1 MNFRCRN
8 GRKRSKNRKARKFLP
23 HQYFGQVYAYASKN
37 GHRRK
42 YEMEE
47 ITRKATT
54 DDARFDDDRWLQKAQ
69 GGGSTAGGVAA
80 HPKKM
85 KRRLLTY

>member
-1 MNFRCRN
+1 MAGKEVKIGKPENFCP
-8 GRKRSKNRKARKFLP
+8 KNILDKFT
-23 HQYFGQVYAYASKN
+23 K
-37 GHRRK
+37 GHRRI

-54 DDARFDDDRWLQKAQ
+54 DDARFDDDRWLQKAE